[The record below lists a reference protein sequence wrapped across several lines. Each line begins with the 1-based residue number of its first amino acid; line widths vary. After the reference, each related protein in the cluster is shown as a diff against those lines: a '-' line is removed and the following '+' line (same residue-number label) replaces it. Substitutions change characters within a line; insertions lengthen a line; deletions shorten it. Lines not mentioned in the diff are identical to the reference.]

1 METAY
6 DGRQIVGMDLHRRR
20 SVLVR
25 MTEDGRR
32 LGTARI
38 TNSPAELRAQI
49 ARAGQS
55 PKVVLEATYGWYW
68 AADTLAAAG
77 AEVHL
82 AHPLGVKA
90 FTYRRVKNDERDA
103 ADLADLLRMGRLPEA
118 WIAPAEVRELREL
131 TRYRQKLVHLRTS
144 CKDQVHAVLAKLG
157 VPVTCSDIFGV
168 AGSAWLDAL
177 GLPQPYAGKVTSL
190 RQLTGELTTEIT
202 MLSEVIAG
210 LLAADRGYQVIQQ
223 LPGIGPVLAAVIIA
237 EIGDVTRF
245 KNAGQLCSWAGLT
258 PRHRESDTKV
268 ARGHVTKQG
277 SRMLRWALIEAIQRV
292 PAHTVTGAVKTAI
305 IARRGKEARSIAKV
319 AAARRLLILV
329 YYGMRDGQ
337 IRCLSSPPKAPPPAN
352 QAARAA

>member
-1 METAY
+1 
-6 DGRQIVGMDLHRRR
+6 
-20 SVLVR
+20 

-32 LGTARI
+32 LGTVRI
-38 TNSPAELRAQI
+38 TNSAAELRAQI
-49 ARAGQS
+49 ARAGKN

-103 ADLADLLRMGRLPEA
+103 ADLADLLRMGRLAEA

-131 TRYRQKLVHLRTS
+131 TRYRAKLVSLRTS

-157 VPVTCSDIFGV
+157 IPVTCSDIFGV
-168 AGSAWLDAL
+168 AGSAWLDGL
-177 GLPQPYAGKVTSL
+177 RLPQPYAGKVTSL

-202 MLSEVIAG
+202 MLSQVIAD
-210 LLAADRGYQVIQQ
+210 LLAGDRGYQVIQQ

-237 EIGDVTRF
+237 EIGEVSRF
-245 KNAGQLCSWAGLT
+245 TTPAQLCCWAGLT
-258 PRHRESDTKV
+258 PRHRESDVKV
-268 ARGHVTKQG
+268 TRGRITKQG
-277 SRMLRWALIEAIQRV
+277 SRQLRWAVIEAVQRIPKDSV
-292 PAHTVTGAVKTAI
+292 IGTAKEAI
-305 IARRGKEARSIAKV
+305 IARRGKQARNIAKV
-319 AAARRLLILV
+319 AAARRLMTLI

-337 IRCLSSPPKAPPPAN
+337 IRCLARSSEDPPPAH
-352 QAARAA
+352 AA

>member
-38 TNSPAELRAQI
+38 DNSPRELRAQI
-49 ARAGQS
+49 ARAGKS

-68 AADTLAAAG
+68 AADVLEAAG

-90 FTYRRVKNDERDA
+90 FTYRRVKDDQRDA

-118 WIAPAEVRELREL
+118 WIAPLPVRELREL
-131 TRYRQKLVHLRTS
+131 TRYRAKLVGLRTS

-157 VPVTCSDIFGV
+157 VPVTCTDIFGT
-168 AGSAWLDAL
+168 AGSAWLDQL
-177 GLPQPYAGKVTSL
+177 RLPQPYAGKVTSL
-190 RQLTGELTTEIT
+190 RHLAGELTTEIT
-202 MLSEVIAG
+202 MLSQVTAS
-210 LLAADRGYQVIQQ
+210 LLAGDPGYQVIQQ
-223 LPGIGPVLAAVIIA
+223 LPGIGPVHAAVIIA

-245 KNAGQLCSWAGLT
+245 KSAAQLCSWAGLT
-258 PRHRESDTKV
+258 PRHRESDAKV
-268 ARGHVTKQG
+268 VRGHITKQG
-277 SRMLRWALIEAIQRV
+277 SPVLRWALIEAVQRIPRDSV
-292 PAHTVTGAVKTAI
+292 IGAAKQAI
-305 IARRGKEARSIAKV
+305 IDRRGKQARSIAKV
-319 AAARRLLILV
+319 AAARRLLTLV
-329 YYGMRDGQ
+329 FYGLRDGQ
-337 IRCLSSPPKAPPPAN
+337 IRCLSSSPGQPPA
-352 QAARAA
+352 QPDD